1 MAGETVLEVKSAD
14 EKKSFKKHLN
24 DTKFHKIHTSAQSNS
39 IHDLT
44 SSSLNVSPNE
54 HKSSVIQYFAVQ
66 SDQSVLNCLDSF
78 ILQYSTMT
86 LDSISQKG
94 VDVLSRM
101 LKELFQIVGFTQV
114 NEKALLEA
122 AKLYDSKRVV
132 IPSLVLFL
140 HCPAGV
146 NAGADGKTL
155 TGVALLN
162 FINLFKDYSSSVAND
177 KDCIILSSELRH
189 MCSSADDL
197 VKPDKIES

>member
-1 MAGETVLEVKSAD
+1 
-14 EKKSFKKHLN
+14 
-24 DTKFHKIHTSAQSNS
+24 
-39 IHDLT
+39 
-44 SSSLNVSPNE
+44 
-54 HKSSVIQYFAVQ
+54 
-66 SDQSVLNCLDSF
+66 
-78 ILQYSTMT
+78 MT

-189 MCSSADDL
+189 RCSSLLADAHADDL
-197 VKPDKIES
+197 VKPDKIDCLKVVDISVLHI